1 LEEILARI
9 DAGAAK
15 RDAAKIADKKPF
27 DVLVVGGGPAGAAA
41 ALYAARKGIRTGIA
55 SERFGGQVLDT
66 LGIENFVSVKE
77 TEGPKFALALEE
89 QVRHY
94 DVDIM
99 NLQRA
104 KALVP
109 ESGLIRVHLESGAAL
124 EARTV
129 VVTTG
134 ARWRNV
140 NVPGEQEYRN
150 KGVAYCRTATGH
162 CSRASAWQ

>member
-109 ESGLIRVHLESGAAL
+109 ESG
-124 EARTV
+124 
-129 VVTTG
+129 
-134 ARWRNV
+134 
-140 NVPGEQEYRN
+140 
-150 KGVAYCRTATGH
+150 
-162 CSRASAWQ
+162 

>member
-109 ESGLIRVHLESGAAL
+109 ESGLRVHLESGEAL